1 MGHDCHMQSTS
12 VREFILRYRSR
23 ESELA
28 STVAPWAWITGL
40 SAMVI
45 VLSLAA
51 TLTGILTG
59 FGQHHRTFVTLRG
72 ETVTIQGGGLYGNE
86 SLSGASQAIGQDI
99 VTLAVAIPLLV
110 IATLLVRN
118 GSVRGLVLR
127 AGVLLYFTYTY
138 MLLAF
143 GGAYNDLFLVYVAI
157 YSAGLFAFILSVL
170 AIDPTR
176 LRARF
181 SGRFRRRVVGW
192 TLVGFAALLA
202 LMWLGRIVPALAA
215 GTPPSGLE
223 SYSTLFVQA
232 GDLGI
237 LVPLTT
243 LSGVLLLRRKPAG
256 FLLAGVMVVKAAT
269 FGLALV
275 GMIVAMAALGAG
287 VVIFEAVFFSALAIA
302 MTACAVHYIACLPRV
317 PGRTRSEELAS

>member
-1 MGHDCHMQSTS
+1 MQSTT

-28 STVAPWAWITGL
+28 TSVAPLAWITGL
-40 SAMVI
+40 SAVVA
-45 VLSLAA
+45 VLSLVA
-51 TLTGILTG
+51 TLAGILTG
-59 FGQHHRTFVTLRG
+59 FGQHHHTFLTLRG

-86 SLSGASQAIGQDI
+86 SISMAAQAIGQDM

-127 AGVLLYFTYTY
+127 AGILLYFTYAY

-157 YSAGLFAFILSVL
+157 FSASLFAFVLSLL

-181 SGRFRRRVVGW
+181 SGRFRPRLVGW

-202 LMWLGRIVPALAA
+202 VMWLGRIVPALVA
-215 GTPPSGLE
+215 GTPPPGLE
-223 SYSTLFVQA
+223 SSSTLFVQA

-237 LVPLTT
+237 VIPLVI
-243 LSGVLLLRRKPAG
+243 LSGVLLLRRRPAG
-256 FLLAGVMVVKAAT
+256 FLLAGVMLVKGAT

-275 GMIVAMAALGAG
+275 GMIVAMSALGAE
-287 VVIFEAVFFSALAIA
+287 VAIFEAIFFTALAIA
-302 MTACAVHYIACLPRV
+302 LTGCAIHYIACLPRV
-317 PGRTRSEELAS
+317 PRHSYSVEIAS

>member
-1 MGHDCHMQSTS
+1 MQSTT
-12 VREFILRYRSR
+12 VRKYILSYRSR
-23 ESELA
+23 ETELA
-28 STVAPWAWITGL
+28 SSVAPWAWITGL
-40 SAMVI
+40 SAITI

-59 FGQHHRTFVTLRG
+59 FGQHHHTFLTLRG
-72 ETVTIQGGGLYGNE
+72 ETVTIQGGGLYGND
-86 SLSGASQAIGQDI
+86 SLSAASQAIGQDF

-138 MLLAF
+138 VLMAF
-143 GGAYNDLFLVYVAI
+143 GAAYNPLFLVYVAI
-157 YSAGLFAFILSVL
+157 YSASLFAFILSLL

-176 LRARF
+176 LRSRF
-181 SGRFRRRVVGW
+181 SGRFRRSLVGW
-192 TLVGFAALLA
+192 VLIGFAALLA
-202 LMWLGRIVPALAA
+202 LMWLGRIVPSLAA
-215 GTPPSGLE
+215 DTPPPGLE

-237 LVPLTT
+237 LVPLAS
-243 LSGVLLLRRKPAG
+243 LSGVLLLMRKPAG
-256 FLLAGVMVVKAAT
+256 FLLAGIMLVKGAT

-275 GMIVAMAALGAG
+275 GMIVAMAALGVG
-287 VVIFEAVFFSALAIA
+287 IVIFEAVFFIALAIA
-302 MTACAVHYIACLPRV
+302 FSACAIHYIACLPRA
-317 PGRTRSEELAS
+317 PRSTSSMEIAS

>member
-1 MGHDCHMQSTS
+1 MQSTT
-12 VREFILRYRSR
+12 VREFVLRYRSR

-28 STVAPWAWITGL
+28 TSVAPLAWITRL
-40 SAMVI
+40 SV
-45 VLSLAA
+45 VVVLLSLVA

-59 FGQHHRTFVTLRG
+59 FGQHHHTFLTVRG

-110 IATLLVRN
+110 IATLLVRS

-143 GGAYNDLFLVYVAI
+143 GGAYNQLFLVYVAI
-157 YSAGLFAFILSVL
+157 YSASLFAFILSVL
-170 AIDPTR
+170 AIDRTR

-181 SGRFRRRVVGW
+181 SGRFRRRLVGW
-192 TLVGFAALLA
+192 TLVGFAGLLA

-215 GTPPSGLE
+215 GTPPPGLE

-237 LVPLTT
+237 LVPLTIM
-243 LSGVLLLRRKPAG
+243 SGVLLLRHRPIG
-256 FLLAGVMVVKAAT
+256 YVLAGVMVVKAAT

-275 GMIVAMAALGAG
+275 GMMVAMAALGAG
-287 VVIFEAVFFSALAIA
+287 VAIFEVIFFGALAIA
-302 MTACAVHYIACLPRV
+302 MTACAVHYIACLPRI
-317 PGRTRSEELAS
+317 PRPASSVKIAS